1 MQGKIIKGIAGFY
14 YVYGED
20 EVLYECKAKGIFRK
34 DNQKP
39 LVGDNVEI
47 TILDQQEQTGN
58 LIRILPRKNSLI
70 RPAVANVDQAF
81 VIFALE
87 NPKPNFM
94 LLDRFLIMMEQA
106 EVPAVICFNK
116 KDLASEEETRTLCE
130 TYRNCGYQVILSSA
144 LEKEGLDEIHRILK
158 GKTTVVAGPS
168 GVGKSSLTNLLQG
181 EVQMETG
188 EISRKLKRGRHTT
201 RHSQVIPVGE
211 DTFLMDTPGFSS
223 LYLMNME
230 EQDLKNYFPEFRKYE
245 DTCRFQGC
253 RHIHEPGC
261 RVKEALENGEIS
273 RLRYEDYL
281 SLYEE
286 LKEKRRYYMEYRLC
300 PSILSADFNRLGEQI
315 QTLEKA
321 GVEWLHIDVMDG
333 DFVPSI
339 SFGMPV
345 IRSIRKE
352 SKMFF
357 DVHLMVS
364 APERYIQDFV
374 DCGADSITVHAEA
387 CEDLERA
394 IELIRDAGVKV
405 GVSIKP
411 ATPVNDIS
419 HLLEDVDMV
428 LIMTVQPG
436 FGGQKYLPECTE
448 KIVELKELIDRE
460 ELDVDIQVDGGIN
473 DETMETVMKAGANLL
488 VAGSYVFSGDLET
501 NVYSIQKKM
510 DEIKSEID

>member
-1 MQGKIIKGIAGFY
+1 MYRWNEGITAGNAFYGDMGSGIDKYSDSITGQMWSAGGACPCRAIPDVTDYAFIRGRMPCTGEYRQSGGK
-14 YVYGED
+14 
-20 EVLYECKAKGIFRK
+20 
-34 DNQKP
+34 
-39 LVGDNVEI
+39 
-47 TILDQQEQTGN
+47 
-58 LIRILPRKNSLI
+58 
-70 RPAVANVDQAF
+70 
-81 VIFALE
+81 
-87 NPKPNFM
+87 
-94 LLDRFLIMMEQA
+94 MEQA

-286 LKEKRRYYMEYRLC
+286 LKEKRRY
-300 PSILSADFNRLGEQI
+300 
-315 QTLEKA
+315 
-321 GVEWLHIDVMDG
+321 
-333 DFVPSI
+333 
-339 SFGMPV
+339 
-345 IRSIRKE
+345 
-352 SKMFF
+352 
-357 DVHLMVS
+357 
-364 APERYIQDFV
+364 
-374 DCGADSITVHAEA
+374 
-387 CEDLERA
+387 
-394 IELIRDAGVKV
+394 
-405 GVSIKP
+405 
-411 ATPVNDIS
+411 
-419 HLLEDVDMV
+419 
-428 LIMTVQPG
+428 
-436 FGGQKYLPECTE
+436 
-448 KIVELKELIDRE
+448 
-460 ELDVDIQVDGGIN
+460 
-473 DETMETVMKAGANLL
+473 
-488 VAGSYVFSGDLET
+488 
-501 NVYSIQKKM
+501 
-510 DEIKSEID
+510 

>member
-130 TYRNCGYQVILSSA
+130 TYRNCGYRVILSSA

-245 DTCRFQGC
+245 DACRFQGC

-281 SLYEE
+281 ELHQE
-286 LKEKRRYYMEYRLC
+286 LKEKRRY
-300 PSILSADFNRLGEQI
+300 
-315 QTLEKA
+315 
-321 GVEWLHIDVMDG
+321 
-333 DFVPSI
+333 
-339 SFGMPV
+339 
-345 IRSIRKE
+345 
-352 SKMFF
+352 
-357 DVHLMVS
+357 
-364 APERYIQDFV
+364 
-374 DCGADSITVHAEA
+374 
-387 CEDLERA
+387 
-394 IELIRDAGVKV
+394 
-405 GVSIKP
+405 
-411 ATPVNDIS
+411 
-419 HLLEDVDMV
+419 
-428 LIMTVQPG
+428 
-436 FGGQKYLPECTE
+436 
-448 KIVELKELIDRE
+448 
-460 ELDVDIQVDGGIN
+460 
-473 DETMETVMKAGANLL
+473 
-488 VAGSYVFSGDLET
+488 
-501 NVYSIQKKM
+501 
-510 DEIKSEID
+510 

>member
-116 KDLASEEETRTLCE
+116 KDLVSEEETRILCE

-211 DTFLMDTPGFSS
+211 DTFLMDTPGFS
-223 LYLMNME
+223 
-230 EQDLKNYFPEFRKYE
+230 
-245 DTCRFQGC
+245 
-253 RHIHEPGC
+253 
-261 RVKEALENGEIS
+261 
-273 RLRYEDYL
+273 L
-281 SLYEE
+281 SL
-286 LKEKRRYYMEYRLC
+286 
-300 PSILSADFNRLGEQI
+300 I
-315 QTLEKA
+315 
-321 GVEWLHIDVMDG
+321 HI
-333 DFVPSI
+333 
-339 SFGMPV
+339 
-345 IRSIRKE
+345 
-352 SKMFF
+352 
-357 DVHLMVS
+357 
-364 APERYIQDFV
+364 
-374 DCGADSITVHAEA
+374 
-387 CEDLERA
+387 
-394 IELIRDAGVKV
+394 
-405 GVSIKP
+405 
-411 ATPVNDIS
+411 
-419 HLLEDVDMV
+419 
-428 LIMTVQPG
+428 
-436 FGGQKYLPECTE
+436 
-448 KIVELKELIDRE
+448 
-460 ELDVDIQVDGGIN
+460 
-473 DETMETVMKAGANLL
+473 
-488 VAGSYVFSGDLET
+488 
-501 NVYSIQKKM
+501 
-510 DEIKSEID
+510 